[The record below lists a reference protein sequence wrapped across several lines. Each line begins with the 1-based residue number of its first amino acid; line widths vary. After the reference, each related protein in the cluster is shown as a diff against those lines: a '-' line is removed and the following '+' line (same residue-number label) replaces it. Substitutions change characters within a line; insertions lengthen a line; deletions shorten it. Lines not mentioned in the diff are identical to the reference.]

1 MTAIP
6 DTKSRGALVYLWDA
20 DYPWD
25 VRAEKTCVSCTRAG
39 YDVHIVARN
48 RAWRALEEQLAEG
61 TVHRMRPWR
70 WAGRRGDSLLSFPA
84 FMSPRWLRHLAD
96 VVRRV
101 RPTVILVRDL
111 PLCPTA
117 IWIGARYGV
126 PVVLDM
132 AENYPAMM
140 RKNFEAGRHRLA
152 DYVVRNPAL
161 VAAVERYCLPR
172 LARII
177 VVVEEN
183 VARLERLGVPAE
195 RISLVSNTPPM
206 ALIEARPATR
216 AGDGGGAITLV
227 YVGILELPRGISELL
242 QAVRLLRG
250 TPQPVRA
257 VIIGKGRDASILQ
270 DEATALGL
278 TPAEVTFVGHVPS
291 RDDVRATVRGADV
304 GVLPHHANEAWN
316 TTIPN
321 KLFDYMAAEL
331 PVITSDVIPF
341 ARIVRE
347 TGAGIVFK
355 SRDPASLAS
364 AIRTLFD
371 GARRRAY
378 GAAGLAA
385 VRSRY
390 NWEYD
395 AHVLVGALAQATS
408 EVVVDGDLL
417 AAAPGAP
424 R

>member
-1 MTAIP
+1 
-6 DTKSRGALVYLWDA
+6 
-20 DYPWD
+20 
-25 VRAEKTCVSCTRAG
+25 
-39 YDVHIVARN
+39 
-48 RAWRALEEQLAEG
+48 
-61 TVHRMRPWR
+61 
-70 WAGRRGDSLLSFPA
+70 
-84 FMSPRWLRHLAD
+84 
-96 VVRRV
+96 
-101 RPTVILVRDL
+101 
-111 PLCPTA
+111 
-117 IWIGARYGV
+117 
-126 PVVLDM
+126 
-132 AENYPAMM
+132 
-140 RKNFEAGRHRLA
+140 
-152 DYVVRNPAL
+152 
-161 VAAVERYCLPR
+161 
-172 LARII
+172 
-177 VVVEEN
+177 
-183 VARLERLGVPAE
+183 
-195 RISLVSNTPPM
+195 M